1 MDTIPKL
8 TTLAD
13 IWESSLSS
21 PPQVSLSI
29 TREKLHKQI
38 DKLILSD
45 ESIDDDMYKL
55 AIFKKLWNRKL
66 YWPGPNEKVV
76 KGHRQM
82 DLFGSAEDVAQ
93 DNTVVFNNGSFYI
106 GGHGQRGLGLSVWSS
121 DHSQG
126 QTTRAYNS
134 LAKFCKTT
142 KPGLLGARLTGSA
155 HVLNIDGNQS
165 WTDPKKVYNIAL
177 SSDTNLLNDFIHSKD
192 SDYPVLNSGMYIIRL
207 ARETKANIEERHQS
221 MNNIFCNQWIYVV
234 DYGAELTLER
244 KNLKSFG
251 ILDSI
256 HIIQYPGSKL
266 NIKTYDRGDQW
277 RNMSITAFQNTET
290 KIDGSTLLK
299 DDDSANFVDIH
310 HMGNDSNSDIVY
322 KSAIHNQQTG
332 NFIGRI
338 QVDKEA
344 INVESN
350 MENKNLLID
359 KNSRAMSKPILN
371 INTKDIKCS
380 HGCTISKVREED
392 IYYLET
398 LGASRGQAKHMI
410 ASGHIQI

>member
-1 MDTIPKL
+1 
-8 TTLAD
+8 
-13 IWESSLSS
+13 
-21 PPQVSLSI
+21 
-29 TREKLHKQI
+29 
-38 DKLILSD
+38 
-45 ESIDDDMYKL
+45 
-55 AIFKKLWNRKL
+55 
-66 YWPGPNEKVV
+66 
-76 KGHRQM
+76 
-82 DLFGSAEDVAQ
+82 
-93 DNTVVFNNGSFYI
+93 
-106 GGHGQRGLGLSVWSS
+106 
-121 DHSQG
+121 
-126 QTTRAYNS
+126 
-134 LAKFCKTT
+134 
-142 KPGLLGARLTGSA
+142 
-155 HVLNIDGNQS
+155 
-165 WTDPKKVYNIAL
+165 
-177 SSDTNLLNDFIHSKD
+177 
-192 SDYPVLNSGMYIIRL
+192 
-207 ARETKANIEERHQS
+207 
-221 MNNIFCNQWIYVV
+221 
-234 DYGAELTLER
+234 
-244 KNLKSFG
+244 
-251 ILDSI
+251 
-256 HIIQYPGSKL
+256 
-266 NIKTYDRGDQW
+266 
-277 RNMSITAFQNTET
+277 MSITAFQNTET